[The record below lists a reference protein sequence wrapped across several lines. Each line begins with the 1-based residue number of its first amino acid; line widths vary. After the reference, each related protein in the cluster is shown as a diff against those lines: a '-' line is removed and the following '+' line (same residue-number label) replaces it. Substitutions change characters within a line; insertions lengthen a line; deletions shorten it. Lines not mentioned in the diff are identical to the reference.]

1 MSQPYSAPERTETD
15 KSPIFDPLQWFFD
28 REVAASVLLFIAS
41 IGAVYWANSFAAKTY
56 TDLLNTEL
64 SLFFGNFRISHS
76 LQHWINDGLMTLF
89 FFTVGL
95 EIKREV
101 LVGELASMK
110 KAMLPIIAALGGML
124 LPSGIYLALNHGT
137 PGAAG
142 WGIPMATDIAFSLGV
157 IALVGRG
164 LPVGLRIFLT
174 AFAIA
179 DDLGAVIVIA
189 VFYTQ
194 LIAWNYVLAGGLLLM
209 CLFLANRLMIQFLS
223 VYIFLGAGVWI
234 AAMGSGI
241 HPTIAG
247 VLVALLIPAQGK
259 YPTGRFVAEVE
270 TILDNFQCHD
280 TVCDHRNNILLDA
293 GHLAAV
299 HSLEMACHHVETP
312 LQRLEHAL
320 HPLVVFMVLPLF
332 ALGNA
337 GLSMEGMTLTGS
349 IGHPVTLGVILGLF
363 VGKPIGI
370 ALFSYIAVRTGL
382 ATLPEEVDWIHVT
395 GAGLLGGIG
404 FTMSLFISGLAFA
417 SPELLNFSKLGILLG
432 SILSLIAGALL
443 LGWRGAKKN
452 THESTP

>member
-1 MSQPYSAPERTETD
+1 
-15 KSPIFDPLQWFFD
+15 
-28 REVAASVLLFIAS
+28 
-41 IGAVYWANSFAAKTY
+41 
-56 TDLLNTEL
+56 
-64 SLFFGNFRISHS
+64 
-76 LQHWINDGLMTLF
+76 
-89 FFTVGL
+89 
-95 EIKREV
+95 
-101 LVGELASMK
+101 VGELASMK
-110 KAMLPIIAALGGML
+110 KAMLPIIAAAGGML
-124 LPSGIYLALNHGT
+124 LPGGIYLALNRGT
-137 PGAAG
+137 VGAAG
-142 WGIPMATDIAFSLGV
+142 WGIPMATDIAFSLGA
-157 IALVGRG
+157 IALFGRG

-194 LIAWNYVLAGGLLLM
+194 HIAWNYVLLAILLLL
-209 CLFLANRLMIQFLS
+209 CLYLANRLMTHSLP

-241 HPTIAG
+241 HPTIGG
-247 VLVALLIPAQGK
+247 VLVALFIPAQGR
-259 YPTGRFVAEVE
+259 YPTRQFVTQVK

-280 TVCDHRNNILLDA
+280 TACDDMNNILLNS

-299 HSLEMACHHVETP
+299 HSLELACHHVETP

-320 HPLVVFMVLPLF
+320 HPLVVFLILPLF

-337 GLSMEGMTLTGS
+337 GLSLEGMTLSGS

-363 VGKPIGI
+363 LGKPIGI
-370 ALFSYIAVRTGL
+370 TLFSYAAVRMGL
-382 ATLPEEVDWIHVT
+382 ASLPEEVDWVHVM

-417 SPELLNFSKLGILLG
+417 SPELHNFSKLGILLG

-443 LGWRGAKKN
+443 LCWRGSKKK
-452 THESTP
+452 T